1 MTKKIKYQKKHKYNA
16 KSVVIDGIRFPSE
29 KEGKRYLELKELE
42 RAGKISNLTLQPKF
56 LLQESFKRKKN
67 HRAIFYIA
75 DFEYIENGK
84 RVVEDV
90 KGMKTQVYNLK
101 KKLFLKKYPQVVF
114 RELTLKKDKWE
125 VKEY

>member
-1 MTKKIKYQKKHKYNA
+1 MRIKYPKKHKYNA
-16 KSVVIDGIRFPSE
+16 KLVEFDGFKFASK
-29 KEGKRYLELKELE
+29 KELKRYLELKQLE
-42 RAGKISNLTLQPKF
+42 RAGVISNLILQPKF
-56 LLQESFKRKKN
+56 LLQESFKRKEN

-90 KGMKTQVYNLK
+90 KGVKTDVYQLK